1 MKFCISFGKIE
12 LKYFFYCFL
21 SVILYIYIYYFIVD
35 SKENNIINEHELLY
49 SFCYYL
55 GYLLNF
61 IPVWIIQIKSKKEE
75 GPKNN
80 KMKERETQSSH
91 SIEYIYSNPYDKNLS
106 KKNILKFLF
115 MCFIL
120 LLIDLIEST
129 LNIIDKRKKDKDNNN
144 ENKNE
149 SQVYNDDFNIIEFL
163 IIFLVSK
170 CDKEVYY
177 KHQNISFLILIVVES
192 IKNIYIFIK
201 KEVRKDYDISTIME
215 TILVLI
221 KSILYAI
228 FYLYIKGL
236 MKYNYISPA
245 KCNFMIGFITVPI
258 IIIIYI
264 IISLTP
270 LREIID
276 NIFALFIEE
285 NINAKNITFLITLP
299 FAYLILLF
307 VLNKIIYEYTIYHF
321 YIPILIEYFV
331 QNIFKNLESIERI
344 ILISSFFFEL
354 IMILIFVEIIEINY
368 CGLNENLKRNIELR
382 GLSDSISLNNELNND
397 DDFDE

>member
-129 LNIIDKRKKDKDNNN
+129 LNIIDKKKK
-144 ENKNE
+144 
-149 SQVYNDDFNIIEFL
+149 YL
-163 IIFLVSK
+163 
-170 CDKEVYY
+170 C
-177 KHQNISFLILIVVES
+177 SF
-192 IKNIYIFIK
+192 
-201 KEVRKDYDISTIME
+201 
-215 TILVLI
+215 
-221 KSILYAI
+221 
-228 FYLYIKGL
+228 
-236 MKYNYISPA
+236 
-245 KCNFMIGFITVPI
+245 
-258 IIIIYI
+258 
-264 IISLTP
+264 
-270 LREIID
+270 
-276 NIFALFIEE
+276 
-285 NINAKNITFLITLP
+285 
-299 FAYLILLF
+299 
-307 VLNKIIYEYTIYHF
+307 
-321 YIPILIEYFV
+321 
-331 QNIFKNLESIERI
+331 
-344 ILISSFFFEL
+344 
-354 IMILIFVEIIEINY
+354 
-368 CGLNENLKRNIELR
+368 
-382 GLSDSISLNNELNND
+382 
-397 DDFDE
+397 

>member
-1 MKFCISFGKIE
+1 
-12 LKYFFYCFL
+12 
-21 SVILYIYIYYFIVD
+21 
-35 SKENNIINEHELLY
+35 
-49 SFCYYL
+49 
-55 GYLLNF
+55 
-61 IPVWIIQIKSKKEE
+61 
-75 GPKNN
+75 
-80 KMKERETQSSH
+80 
-91 SIEYIYSNPYDKNLS
+91 
-106 KKNILKFLF
+106 
-115 MCFIL
+115 
-120 LLIDLIEST
+120 
-129 LNIIDKRKKDKDNNN
+129 
-144 ENKNE
+144 
-149 SQVYNDDFNIIEFL
+149 
-163 IIFLVSK
+163 
-170 CDKEVYY
+170 
-177 KHQNISFLILIVVES
+177 
-192 IKNIYIFIK
+192 
-201 KEVRKDYDISTIME
+201 
-215 TILVLI
+215 
-221 KSILYAI
+221 
-228 FYLYIKGL
+228 

-299 FAYLILLF
+299 FAYLKLLF